1 MDTKAFPS
9 STVCFH
15 HTRKIRSLLAWVYL
29 YVCALEKP
37 RERFH
42 DAPYYSGF
50 AFARI
55 DHTLMR
61 LRGLCVYE
69 SKGPLLCVQKKRV
82 MLRVWG
88 QHTSKRKWI
97 WARNICCCKDV
108 QDACLVMHHGFNNI
122 RSLRWNN
129 RIERPIWLTLYTCV
143 GRLKRVFFFYI
154 YKLSLV
160 MCYWIGLASRRRMRR
175 IQQFRTVTLCIRKR
189 IE

>member
-1 MDTKAFPS
+1 MCFSTACVFFVKPEIVVSALGNRIQERQAVEMDTKAFPS

-69 SKGPLLCVQKKRV
+69 SKGPLLCVQKK
-82 MLRVWG
+82 G
-88 QHTSKRKWI
+88 
-97 WARNICCCKDV
+97 
-108 QDACLVMHHGFNNI
+108 
-122 RSLRWNN
+122 
-129 RIERPIWLTLYTCV
+129 
-143 GRLKRVFFFYI
+143 
-154 YKLSLV
+154 
-160 MCYWIGLASRRRMRR
+160 
-175 IQQFRTVTLCIRKR
+175 
-189 IE
+189 